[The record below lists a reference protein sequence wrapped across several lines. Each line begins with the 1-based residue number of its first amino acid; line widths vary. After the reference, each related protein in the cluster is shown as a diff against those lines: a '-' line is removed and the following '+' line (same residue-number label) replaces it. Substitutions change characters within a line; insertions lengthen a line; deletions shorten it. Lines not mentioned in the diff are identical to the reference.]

1 MPVHV
6 QRHDHVLVMRIDR
19 EEKRNAIDPDTT
31 AGLDAAM
38 NELEDDDE
46 LWVGIITGGRSVFSA
61 GSDLRLTGG
70 DPTPR
75 GGEYGIIRR
84 SHAKPVIAAVEG
96 LALGGGMEIVLACD
110 LVVASRAACFGLP
123 EIKRGLLALYGGVFR
138 AARTLPLNI
147 AREVVLTGDPISA
160 ERAASF
166 GFVNVL
172 CDDGEALDE
181 ALRLAAR
188 IVVNAPVSV
197 RESLRILERTV
208 AALDDVAWEETRS
221 AARVVFRS
229 EDSAEG
235 RAAFLEKRPPVWRN
249 R

>member
-6 QRHDHVLVMRIDR
+6 QRDGRVLVVELQR
-19 EEKRNAIDPDTT
+19 EHKRNAIDPELT
-31 AGLDAAM
+31 AGIDAAL

-46 LWVGIITGGRSVFSA
+46 LWVGIITGGPSMFSA

-75 GGEYGIIRR
+75 GGEYGVIRR
-84 SHAKPVIAAVEG
+84 EHRKPLIAAVEG

-110 LVVASRAACFGLP
+110 LVVASRSATFGLP
-123 EIKRGLLALYGGVFR
+123 EIKRGLFALYGGAFR
-138 AARTLPLNI
+138 APRALPLNI
-147 AREVVLTGDPISA
+147 AKEVLLTGDPITA

-172 CDDGEALDE
+172 CDNGTALAEAQ
-181 ALRLAAR
+181 ALAAR
-188 IVVNAPVSV
+188 VVANAPISV
-197 RESLRILERTV
+197 RESLRVVERTIG
-208 AALDDVAWEETRS
+208 AFDDFAWEATKD
-221 AARVVFRS
+221 AARVVWKS
-229 EDSAEG
+229 EDSKEG
-235 RAAFLEKRPPVWRN
+235 RAAFLDKRDPVWRN